1 MIDTSYR
8 LLKPLE
14 RWGTA
19 FENAL
24 LVLLLGAMMLLATAQ
39 IVLRMFFDAGLIW
52 ADELLKILV
61 LWVAL
66 VGSVATSRGR
76 RHLRIDLLS
85 HYVPER
91 YARLPFVI
99 VDAFAAV
106 VCGFIAWHSGR
117 YVLLT
122 IEFGDTV
129 LVGVPAWLVQ
139 GVLPVAFALMSYR
152 FALYFLKEVLE
163 LIRRGD
169 VTVEPE

>member
-1 MIDTSYR
+1 MIEITYR

-19 FENAL
+19 CENAL
-24 LVLLLGAMMLLATAQ
+24 LVLLLGAMILLATAQ
-39 IVLRMFFDAGLIW
+39 IVLRIGFDQGLIW

-91 YARLPFVI
+91 YARVPVLA
-99 VDAFAAV
+99 VDLFAAV
-106 VCGFIAWHSGR
+106 VCGLIAWHSAR

-122 IEFGDTV
+122 VEFGDTV
-129 LVGVPAWLVQ
+129 LLDVPAWMAQ
-139 GVLPVAFALMSYR
+139 GVLPVAFALMTYR
-152 FALYFLKEVLE
+152 FALYGLKELLAVF
-163 LIRRGD
+163 GGNSG
-169 VTVEPE
+169 EPPA

>member
-1 MIDTSYR
+1 MIDITYR
-8 LLKPLE
+8 VLKPLE

-24 LVLLLGAMMLLATAQ
+24 LVLLLGAMILLSTAQ
-39 IVLRMFFDAGLIW
+39 IVLRLGFDRGLIW

-76 RHLRIDLLS
+76 RHLRIDILS

-91 YARLPFVI
+91 YARVPVLI
-99 VDAFAAV
+99 VDAFAAA
-106 VCGFIAWHSGR
+106 VCALVAWHSAR

-122 IEFGDTV
+122 VEFGDTV
-129 LVGVPAWLVQ
+129 LIDVPAWAVQ
-139 GVLPVAFALMSYR
+139 GVLPVAFALMAYR
-152 FALYFLKEVLE
+152 FTLYFLKELVE
-163 LIRRGD
+163 LFRGRPA
-169 VTVEPE
+169 EPPA